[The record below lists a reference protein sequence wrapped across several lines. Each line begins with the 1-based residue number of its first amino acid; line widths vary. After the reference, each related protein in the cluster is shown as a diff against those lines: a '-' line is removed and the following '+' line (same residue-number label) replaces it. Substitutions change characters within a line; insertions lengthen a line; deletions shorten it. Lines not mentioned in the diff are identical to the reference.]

1 MIARSAFAL
10 LVPVLVAACQSGAEP
25 PVAALTQADSADQ
38 VLFGVR
44 VVLHNNGLNRALL
57 LADTAMMFEDNTR
70 TELRNVSTTF
80 YTPEGAKNAT
90 LTARQGTYNVRLGS
104 MEARGDVVVLTED
117 NRKLTT
123 PQLRYDPQRNEI
135 SSDSAFRLTEPGG
148 WASGTGFIADPNLD
162 NIRIHRDAK
171 GTRGS
176 VTLPG
181 KP

>member
-1 MIARSAFAL
+1 MIRLAVVL
-10 LVPVLVAACQSGAEP
+10 LLPLLMAACKSAAEP
-25 PVAALTQADSADQ
+25 PVTRVSQADSADQ

-70 TELRNVSTTF
+70 TELRTVSTTF

-90 LTARQGTYNVRLGS
+90 LTARQGTYNVRLGT
-104 MEARGDVVVLTED
+104 MEARGDVVVLGED
-117 NRKLTT
+117 GRKLTT

-135 SSDSAFRLTEPGG
+135 SSDSSFRLEEPGG